1 MEELEQNVLNRFLEI
16 FQGQP
21 VLTLL
26 HQQPVLTLF
35 LILGVGYLIG
45 GIRIGSFSL
54 GPVAGVLFAG
64 LFLGHFDFNM
74 SPGAQAVGF
83 ALFIFSVGYQAGPR
97 FFDVLRTDG
106 LKYFLLAVVIATT
119 GFTIAI
125 IATKILSLAPGT
137 SAGLLS
143 GGLTSSPTLAAA
155 QEAIRG
161 GQITPPDGITAD
173 AMIGN
178 VATGYA
184 ITYIF
189 GLAGLIAIIKLL
201 PQVLGINLEKEAK
214 ALEVGNETTLKQTN
228 VSARIYRVT
237 NEEITKIPKKE
248 LIENYWDKIS
258 VVKLRRNGEILQL
271 GSEDYLQ
278 LGDELLILAPV
289 EYFTNTIAK
298 IGEEVTPETS
308 TTQITDTAKIVVI
321 NKKAVGKSL
330 DELQIANKFG
340 VLLTDISRMGIELP
354 LTADYK
360 LNKGDVLSVVG
371 PHENVDLLGEELG
384 HVERDIEETD
394 MVTFAFGIA
403 IGVVIGLLAITI
415 GELSI
420 GLGSA
425 GGLLAS
431 GLAIGYL
438 RSIHPTFGRL
448 PHAARWI
455 LMEFGLLLFMAG
467 VGLRA
472 GRDIIETFVT
482 AGPTLVLAGIIV
494 TATPIF
500 VGYFFGRKVLKIHPV
515 LLFGGIT
522 GSMTSGA
529 SLSVVTKAANSSVPS
544 LGYTGAYAFANVL
557 LTIAGS
563 VILIF

>member
-1 MEELEQNVLNRFLEI
+1 MEEITAFTKIIE
-16 FQGQP
+16 
-21 VLTLL
+21 LL
-26 HQQPVLTLF
+26 RVQPVLTLF

-45 GIRIGSFSL
+45 AIRLGSFSL

-64 LFLGHFDFNM
+64 LFLGHFGFSM
-74 SPGAQAVGF
+74 SAGAQSVGF

-106 LKYFLLAVVIATT
+106 LKYFLLALVIAVT
-119 GFTIAI
+119 GFAV
-125 IATKILSLAPGT
+125 AVVSAQILSLTPGT

-155 QEAIRG
+155 QEALRS
-161 GQITPPDGITAD
+161 GQVKPPTGISAD
-173 AMIGN
+173 DMIGN

-189 GLAGLIAIIKLL
+189 GLAGLIAVIKLL
-201 PQVLGINLEKEAK
+201 PGVLGIDLEKEAK
-214 ALEVGNETTLKQTN
+214 ALETQDESGAASQQGN
-228 VSARIYRVT
+228 VSARIYKVT
-237 NEEITKIPKKE
+237 NEEMTKIPGE
-248 LIENYWDKIS
+248 QLTEQYWDKTS
-258 VVKLRRNGEILQL
+258 VVRVRRNGEILKL
-271 GSEDYLQ
+271 EPGGFLQ

-289 EYFTNTIAK
+289 AYFTETVAK
-298 IGEEVTPETS
+298 FGEEITPEKG
-308 TTQITDTAKIVVI
+308 TAQFTETAQIVVI
-321 NKKAVGKSL
+321 NKLAVGKSL
-330 DELQIANKFG
+330 EDLDVARKFG
-340 VLLTDISRMGIELP
+340 VLLTRVSRMRMEVP
-354 LTADYK
+354 RTADFN
-360 LNKGDVLSVVG
+360 LRKGDLLTVVG
-371 PHENVDLLGEELG
+371 PHENVDLLGEEFG
-384 HVERDIEETD
+384 YVEREIAETD

-403 IGVVIGLLAITI
+403 FGVVIGLFAVNV
-415 GELSI
+415 GQLSI

-425 GGLLAS
+425 GGLLSS

-448 PHAARWI
+448 PDAARWI

-472 GRDIIETFVT
+472 GGNIIETFIA
-482 AGPTLVLAGIIV
+482 AGPVLVLAGICV
-494 TATPIF
+494 TLIPIF
-500 VGYFFGRKVLKIHPV
+500 VGYFFGRKVLNIHPV
-515 LLFGGIT
+515 LLLGGIT

-529 SLSVVTKAANSSVPS
+529 SLSVVTKAANSPVPS

-563 VILIF
+563 IILFF